1 MTTGLLWQRP
11 RLWWRTRPGSLY
23 TVIIVD
29 TGIAAL
35 QGAQYF
41 HWAIVNIPELDLGA
55 GAEVMEY
62 IPPFQVHLQ

>member
-1 MTTGLLWQRP
+1 M
-11 RLWWRTRPGSLY
+11 
-23 TVIIVD
+23 IIVD

-35 QGAQYF
+35 QGAQYL